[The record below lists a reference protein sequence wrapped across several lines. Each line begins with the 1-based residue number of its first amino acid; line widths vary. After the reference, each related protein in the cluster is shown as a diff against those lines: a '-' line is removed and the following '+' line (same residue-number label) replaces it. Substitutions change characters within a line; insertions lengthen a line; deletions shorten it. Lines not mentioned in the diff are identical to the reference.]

1 MPSEIGPAVPKYTH
15 PGRRALLGQ
24 FICLLLLAFIHS
36 VSARSQGPAPI
47 TSLPDLP
54 ALSDLPNAPSP
65 QIAPIVEATHAPPLS
80 WTNDTSDSTYE
91 PPQVPNQSG
100 PPRWWKQESFDP
112 DAKPDPDYLKH
123 YQWRGLIWQSV
134 EFNVVENGFRVSSD
148 PVMRDILAHRPYW
161 HDWLASMKQ
170 FNMRRWN
177 DGDAFIVNY
186 VGHPMQ
192 GAIATYIEIQNSPT
206 DRRLQ
211 WGDRG
216 YAKSRFKGFLWSIV
230 YSTHS
235 EISPAGEAGVGN
247 EGGFTYPTNCL
258 YQSFDFPIGICHPD
272 TKYTNNTG
280 WVDFII
286 TPTVGM
292 VWVTAED
299 LIDRYVTKPMV
310 LRHPDRFWPLVVR
323 SGLSPSRS
331 FANMMRWK
339 VPWYRDYEQP
349 IQQPN
354 RVYWFPSKEVAEYRA
369 LPDVQLAPF
378 WNSVSI
384 ASNTSTCFNCRE
396 TTIGGGLQT
405 TFKIRGWLGFDTAVS
420 YHPNA
425 SPLPSDRAGG
435 NMLAAFFGL
444 SASKQW
450 HYYAL
455 HFAMRPGMVQYS
467 QAYLRSPVL
476 YSVLTSPPRIATT
489 GGNADGLPYPGVTDA
504 NGTPD
509 QPPLGSIHHFAWDWQ
524 LGFDYRL
531 TQRIGFRI
539 GLEDAI
545 VRYRTNKVDD
555 PGTGAPPFY
564 SWLSKEQFI
573 NRGSFVL
580 QLGPVFNF

>member
-1 MPSEIGPAVPKYTH
+1 MPDTH
-15 PGRRALLGQ
+15 
-24 FICLLLLAFIHS
+24 LAHS
-36 VSARSQGPAPI
+36 AD
-47 TSLPDLP
+47 LPDLP
-54 ALSDLPNAPSP
+54 DAPRVQGSAFAEADNASPPPWHPYFSPPANPS
-65 QIAPIVEATHAPPLS
+65 
-80 WTNDTSDSTYE
+80 
-91 PPQVPNQSG
+91 PQVPNQPGQS
-100 PPRWWKQESFDP
+100 RWWTPASFDP
-112 DAKPDPDYLKH
+112 DAKPDPGYTEH

-134 EFNVVENGFRVSSD
+134 EFNIVENGFRVSSD
-148 PVMRDILAHRPYW
+148 SVMRDTLAHRPFW
-161 HDWLASMKQ
+161 HDWLASTKQ

-177 DGDAFIVNY
+177 DGDDFVVNY

-192 GAIATYIEIQNSPT
+192 GAVATYIEIQNSPT

-216 YAKSRFKGFLWSIV
+216 YAKSRFKGFLWSVV

-258 YQSFDFPIGICHPD
+258 YQSFDWPTGICDPGKTH
-272 TKYTNNTG
+272 TNNTG

-286 TPTVGM
+286 TPAVGM

-299 LIDRYVTKPMV
+299 VIDRYITRPMV
-310 LRHPDRFWPLVVR
+310 LHHPTCFWPLVVR

-369 LPDVQLAPF
+369 IPRVQLAPF
-378 WNSVSI
+378 WNSFSI
-384 ASNTSTCFNCRE
+384 AANTLTCFNCRE

-405 TFKIRGWLGFDTAVS
+405 TIKIRGWLGFDNAVS

-444 SASKQW
+444 SASRQW
-450 HYYAL
+450 HYYSL
-455 HFAMRPGMVQYS
+455 HLAMRPGMVAFS

-476 YSVLTSPPRIATT
+476 YTVLGSPPRVATI
-489 GGNADGLPYPGVTDA
+489 GGDADGLPYPGVTDA
-504 NGTPD
+504 NGTPQ
-509 QPPLGSIHHFAWDWQ
+509 QPPLGAIHHFAWDWQ
-524 LGFDYRL
+524 LAADYRL
-531 TQRIGFRI
+531 TQRIAFRI
-539 GLEDAI
+539 GIEDAV
-545 VRYRTNKVDD
+545 VRYRTNKVDE
-555 PGTGAPPFY
+555 PGIGSPPIQ

>member
-1 MPSEIGPAVPKYTH
+1 MPSEIGPTVPNCI
-15 PGRRALLGQ
+15 PPARRALLCQ
-24 FICLLLLAFIHS
+24 WICVLLLALFHS
-36 VSARSQGPAPI
+36 ASARAQGPAPL
-47 TSLPDLP
+47 TNPPDLP
-54 ALSDLPNAPSP
+54 DAPRVPINTVAEAENGSP
-65 QIAPIVEATHAPPLS
+65 PSWQPYVPAPANGS
-80 WTNDTSDSTYE
+80 
-91 PPQVPNQSG
+91 PQVPNQPGQSH
-100 PPRWWKQESFDP
+100 WWTPATFDP
-112 DAKPDPDYLKH
+112 DAKPDPGYTEH

-134 EFNVVENGFRVSSD
+134 EFNIIENGFRVSSD
-148 PVMRDILAHRPYW
+148 SVMRDTLAHRPFW
-161 HDWLASMKQ
+161 HDWLASTKQ

-177 DGDAFIVNY
+177 DGDDFIVNY

-192 GAIATYIEIQNSPT
+192 GAVAAFIEIQNSPT

-211 WGDRG
+211 WGDPG
-216 YAKSRFKGFLWSIV
+216 YGKSRFKGFLWAVV

-258 YQSFDFPIGICHPD
+258 YQSFDWPTGICHPD
-272 TKYTNNTG
+272 TQYTNNTG

-299 LIDRYVTKPMV
+299 VIDRYITRPMV
-310 LRHPDRFWPLVVR
+310 LRHPTRFWPLVVR

-354 RVYWFPSKEVAEYRA
+354 RVYWFPSKEVAQYRA
-369 LPDVQLAPF
+369 LPDVQVAPF
-378 WNSVSI
+378 WSSFSI
-384 ASNTSTCFNCRE
+384 AANTPSCFNCRE
-396 TTIGGGLQT
+396 TVIGGGLQT
-405 TFKIRGWLGFDTAVS
+405 TLKIHDWLGFDTAVS

-455 HFAMRPGMVQYS
+455 HFAMRPGMVAFS
-467 QAYLRSPVL
+467 QAYLRSPVV
-476 YSVLTSPPRIATT
+476 YTVLGSPPRVGTT

-504 NGTPD
+504 NGTPNE
-509 QPPLGSIHHFAWDWQ
+509 PPLGAIHHFAWDWQ
-524 LGFDYRL
+524 LAADYRL

-539 GLEDAI
+539 GLEDAV
-545 VRYRTNKVDD
+545 VRYRTAKVDE
-555 PGTGAPPFY
+555 PGIGSPPIV

-573 NRGSFVL
+573 NRGGFVL